1 MAFKLRSGNGPLK
14 FKNMGS
20 SPVRHDDP
28 VSHSHPE
35 NIKEHYGTYAEHV
48 ADMGAAGVDPY
59 SVEEWRA
66 LNTENIFQA
75 EIGGIE
81 NYKENREAY
90 RQILDW
96 ERGALSEEKAIQ
108 KEKGTYEEFEM
119 TPGLADYAVRKG
131 IFTRE
136 EADERLKIQKE
147 KDEAKKTEGE

>member
-59 SVEEWRA
+59 PVEEWRA
-66 LNTENIFQA
+66 LNTENIQQA
-75 EIGGIE
+75 EMGGLE
-81 NYKENREAY
+81 NYKENRETY
-90 RQILDW
+90 SQILDW

-108 KEKGTYEEFEM
+108 KEKGTYEELDF
-119 TPGLADYAVRKG
+119 TSGLADYTVRKG

-136 EADERLKIQKE
+136 EANERLQKQKE
-147 KDEAKKTEGE
+147 EDEAKKTESE